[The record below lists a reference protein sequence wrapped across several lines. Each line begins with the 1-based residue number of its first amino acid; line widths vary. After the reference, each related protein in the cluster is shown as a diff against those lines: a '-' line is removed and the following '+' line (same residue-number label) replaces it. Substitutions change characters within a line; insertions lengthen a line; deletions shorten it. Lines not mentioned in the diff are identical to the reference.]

1 MATDSA
7 NTADTQTLHDL
18 CTLPTAAF
26 LEDAVLDYVDQ
37 WARRRRNVK
46 VETDSFGNRLLS
58 LAGKD
63 KSLPRLVLVA
73 HSDHPAFASGETTDG
88 MLHAEFRGGVRAD
101 HADGA
106 KVIFFTPDGEV
117 SAKATAE
124 AGDNDRLTGATFKLP
139 RGKVVPAGCVGMFD
153 FGGKLP
159 TMRGRTFRAR
169 ACDDLAGL
177 AAGLAA
183 LDELR
188 AKKPKATVCV
198 LVTRAEEVGFIG
210 AIAAVKDRKGLL
222 NKSDR
227 VISIETSAAQAAAPI
242 GEGCVL
248 RIGDKTS
255 VFNSGFCHFLHQRC
269 EALAKERDG
278 FQYRR
283 ALMPGGTCEGTAFD
297 AYGYVAS
304 AVCVPLGNYHNMDR
318 EKKTMG
324 PEFIDLNDWQNLV
337 TLLADAGW
345 NHHTFDGKA
354 TALRKMMDTRFNNH
368 RHLFK
373 NPAAALEKPTAKKV
387 API

>member
-1 MATDSA
+1 MPTDSTVA
-7 NTADTQTLHDL
+7 TQTLHDL
-18 CTLPTAAF
+18 CSLPTAAF
-26 LEDAVLDYVDQ
+26 MEEAVLEYVDL
-37 WARRRRNVK
+37 WAKQRRNVK
-46 VETDSFGNRLLS
+46 IETDQFGNRLLS
-58 LAGKD
+58 LVGKD
-63 KSLPRLVLVA
+63 KNAPRLVFVA
-73 HSDHPAFASGETTDG
+73 HSDHPAFASGETNDG
-88 MLHAEFRGGVRAD
+88 LLHAEFRGGVMAN

-106 KVIFFTPDGEV
+106 KVTFFTPNGEV
-117 SAKATAE
+117 SAKANAE
-124 AGDNDRLTGATFKLP
+124 AGENGRLTGATFKLT
-139 RGKVVPAGCVGMFD
+139 RGKEVPIGCVGMFD

-159 TMRGRTFRAR
+159 SVRGKTFRAR

-210 AIAAVKDRKGLL
+210 AMAAVKDKKGLL
-222 NKSDR
+222 KKSDR
-227 VISIETSAAQAAAPI
+227 VISIETSSAQPAAPI

-255 VFNSGFCHFLHQRC
+255 VFHSGFCHFLHGRC
-269 EALAKERDG
+269 EALAKESDG

-318 EKKTMG
+318 EKQAMG
-324 PEFIDLNDWQNLV
+324 PEFIDLNDWQSLV

-354 TALRKMMDTRFNNH
+354 TALRKAMDVRFDNH

-373 NPAAALEKPTAKKV
+373 NPSAPLTKPKAKQV